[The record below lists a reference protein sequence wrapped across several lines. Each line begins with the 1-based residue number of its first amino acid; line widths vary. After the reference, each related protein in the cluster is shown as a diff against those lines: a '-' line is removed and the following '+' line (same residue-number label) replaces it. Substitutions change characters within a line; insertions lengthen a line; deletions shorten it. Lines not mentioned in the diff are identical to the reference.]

1 MAFQL
6 KDGQGSLFPNDRKT
20 SDSHPDYKGSAMLN
34 GQEFYL
40 AAWTKKGARG
50 EFLSLSIKPKAQSE
64 VYQQAKKDIERQS
77 WPTDHSFVDDDI
89 PW

>member
-20 SDSHPDYKGSAMLN
+20 SDSHPDYKGSVMLN
-34 GQEFYL
+34 GQEFDL

-50 EFLSLSIKPKAQSE
+50 EFLSLSIKPKTQRE
-64 VYQQAKKDIERQS
+64 GYQQAKKEVAQHTADK
-77 WPTDHSFVDDDI
+77 FVDDDI